1 MNDHKGGIDLKQLR
15 GDGLNSLAIAAGELL
30 GRGHS
35 RSGDSLIIK
44 SYIGSGD
51 KVLKSLVHYA
61 GEYASITEADFE
73 SFTKAIGDGRIKIR
87 K

>member
-1 MNDHKGGIDLKQLR
+1 M
-15 GDGLNSLAIAAGELL
+15 
-30 GRGHS
+30 
-35 RSGDSLIIK
+35 IK

-61 GEYASITEADFE
+61 SEYASITEGDFE
-73 SFTKAIGDGRIKIR
+73 TFTKAIQEGRIKIR

>member
-1 MNDHKGGIDLKQLR
+1 L
-15 GDGLNSLAIAAGELL
+15 
-30 GRGHS
+30 
-35 RSGDSLIIK
+35 GDSLTIK

-61 GEYASITEADFE
+61 SEYASVTEADFE
-73 SFTKAIGDGRIKIR
+73 SFKKAIEDGLIKIR